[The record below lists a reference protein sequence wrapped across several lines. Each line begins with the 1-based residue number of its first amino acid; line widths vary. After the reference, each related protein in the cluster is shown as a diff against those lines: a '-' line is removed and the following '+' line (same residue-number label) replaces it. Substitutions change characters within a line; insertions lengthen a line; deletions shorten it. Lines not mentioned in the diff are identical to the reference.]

1 MGNFSTCPFRE
12 KLIFNHDFK
21 SQAKSASQPVY
32 REPVQGMTSNHT
44 LQNKTENRISLM
56 FGVKPF
62 QLKNRDSVALD
73 GFPLRNHVSLV
84 SSANR

>member
-44 LQNKTENRISLM
+44 LQNKTEHRMSLI
-56 FGVKPF
+56 FSVDGEG
-62 QLKNRDSVALD
+62 DSMI
-73 GFPLRNHVSLV
+73 F
-84 SSANR
+84 